1 MPRQCAHWL
10 AMTCKR
16 RVRVSECKAVLPS
29 KPAGGCGFCHW
40 ADVLANAD
48 TQQISACHCEERSD
62 GTIRSPCSTTSQKAV
77 LWANTKN
84 ATNSP
89 KQHILAHAGT
99 WQVSACHCEERSDVA
114 IRSPCS
120 TASQKAVPQANTQPS
135 TNSPKSAFIVAFPC
149 GDADCHRCA
158 HWFAMTCKRRVRAS
172 ECKAVGREGKCVDG
186 GSFAWY
192 NVLAYADTP
201 HVSACHCEERSDVA
215 IRSPCSTASQKAV
228 PQANTQ
234 PSTNSPKS
242 AFIVAFPCGDADCHT
257 SSPQSPPCPAPA
269 KGQSRATLPWVS
281 FPHKACRFAGS
292 RGYAVRRPAGEQ
304 RSLGAPLP
312 AKGHPL
318 RGPHALVRND
328 IQKTDTRQ
336 RM

>member
-1 MPRQCAHWL
+1 MYHRKENGLPQVCALVRNDMPKTDALLQMQGGGAR
-10 AMTCKR
+10 
-16 RVRVSECKAVLPS
+16 VLPG
-29 KPAGGCGFCHW
+29 K
-40 ADVLANAD
+40 VLANAD

-84 ATNSP
+84 A
-89 KQHILAHAGT
+89 
-99 WQVSACHCEERSDVA
+99 
-114 IRSPCS
+114 
-120 TASQKAVPQANTQPS
+120 

-215 IRSPCSTASQKAV
+215 IRSPCSTTSQKAV
-228 PQANTQ
+228 
-234 PSTNSPKS
+234 
-242 AFIVAFPCGDADCHT
+242 
-257 SSPQSPPCPAPA
+257 
-269 KGQSRATLPWVS
+269 L
-281 FPHKACRFAGS
+281 
-292 RGYAVRRPAGEQ
+292 
-304 RSLGAPLP
+304 
-312 AKGHPL
+312 
-318 RGPHALVRND
+318 
-328 IQKTDTRQ
+328 
-336 RM
+336 